1 MRQALTRML
10 MGFVMALAALILINL
25 AATKMAGASCEPT
38 TKADR

>member
-10 MGFVMALAALILINL
+10 MAFIMTLAALILINL
-25 AATKMAGASCEPT
+25 AASHMAGASCEPT